1 MSLIYFTI
9 TWLAGTI
16 IARVAEPSLLLL
28 GGLGAVGVAFALYSW
43 RTGWG
48 RLWAA
53 LLIAAALGAWRYRLS
68 QPLADANQL
77 ANFNGQGWVV
87 VKGFVS
93 AEPSVRGTY
102 TQLELTAQEVEQK
115 GVRHAARGK
124 IVFNVARYATY
135 EYGDV
140 LAVAGLLETPP
151 ELEEFSYRDYLA
163 ARGVHSLM
171 WRPQVTLLGRQP
183 GTGFLRAIQRVKRAL
198 RDTVEAILP
207 NPEAGL
213 LNGVLLGIAHTLPDD
228 LYEAFRAA
236 GLTHIIVVSGFN
248 ISIVAQAAILVG
260 QRAFHRWLALLA
272 SLGAVAL
279 YALCVGLSAP
289 VTRASIM
296 GGLFIL
302 AQLLGRRSHALTSL
316 ALASLVMTIY
326 NPLSIWSVSFQLSF
340 AATLALIV
348 LEPLLA
354 RALFDGLKQKS
365 GSDRVPGWAHM
376 LRDILLTTLAAQ
388 IATLPLIWYH
398 FGELSVISLLTNALV
413 LPVQPVTMLLG
424 ALATGLGVVWLP
436 IGRLA
441 GWLVWP
447 WLRYSIVV
455 VEQLTRFPW
464 ASLSV
469 SRPGAEMVVGLYAAM
484 GLSIAWIVSAS
495 FRERA
500 RALLVRV
507 REARFSTVVLALVA
521 VLVWAAVYALP
532 DGKLHVYFLDVGQ
545 GDAILLRTPQ
555 GRTVLIDGGADP
567 RLLTSRLG
575 QVLPF
580 WQRHIDLVI
589 ATHADQD
596 HLGGLL
602 GLGKRYRIAQAI
614 EPPVMDSS
622 PLTAQWRAMLA
633 SGGVQAMRATRGTQV
648 WLGDKLQLDV
658 LHPPAEVAHMVNPD
672 GNQNS
677 LVIRVVAEGCRVLLT
692 ADIDAQTEAQLL
704 ARNESLAA
712 TVLKVAHHGA
722 DSASTARFL
731 AAVGPR
737 IAVISVGAE
746 NRFGHPSAEVLRQLD
761 AVGCQVLRTDQ
772 QGTIEL
778 VTDGH
783 THWIRPN
790 GKVRK

>member
-1 MSLIYFTI
+1 MSLVYFTI
-9 TWLAGTI
+9 AWLAGTI
-16 IARVAEPSLLLL
+16 TARVADLSPLLL
-28 GGLGAVGVAFALYSW
+28 GGVVAAGIAFALYSW
-43 RTGWG
+43 RAGWG

-68 QPLADANQL
+68 QPFADANRL
-77 ANFNGQGWVV
+77 ANFNDQGRVV

-102 TQLELTAQEVEQK
+102 TQLELTVQEVEQK
-115 GVRHAARGK
+115 GVRHVAQGK
-124 IVFNVARYATY
+124 VVFNVASYATY
-135 EYGDV
+135 EYGDM
-140 LAVAGLLETPP
+140 LAVAGLLETPA

-171 WRPQVTLLGRQP
+171 RRPQVTLLGQQP
-183 GTGFLRAIQRVKRAL
+183 GTGFLRAMQRVKRAL

-228 LYEAFRAA
+228 LYGAFRAA

-248 ISIVAQAAILVG
+248 ISIVAQAAMLVG
-260 QRAFHRWLALLA
+260 QRALHRWLALLV
-272 SLGAVAL
+272 SLGAIVL

-316 ALASLVMTIY
+316 AVASLVMAIY

-348 LEPLLA
+348 IEPFLA
-354 RALFDGLKQKS
+354 RALIDGLKQRS
-365 GSDRVPGWAHM
+365 GSDRVPGWAHT
-376 LRDILLTTLAAQ
+376 LRDILLATLAAQ

-413 LPVQPVTMLLG
+413 LPVQPATMLFG
-424 ALATGLGVVWLP
+424 ALATGLGIIWLP

-469 SRPGAEMVVGLYAAM
+469 SRPNLAIILGLYAAM
-484 GLSIAWIVSAS
+484 GLSIAWIASTS
-495 FRERA
+495 FRERV
-500 RALLVRV
+500 RALLAH
-507 REARFSTVVLALVA
+507 ARAAWVSTVVLGLVA

-532 DGKLHVYFLDVGQ
+532 DGKLHIYFLDVGQ

-614 EPPVMDSS
+614 EPPVMDAG

-633 SGGVQAMRATRGTQV
+633 SGGSQVTRAARGTQI
-648 WLGDKLQLDV
+648 WLGDRLRLDV
-658 LHPPAEVAHMVNPD
+658 LHPSEVVHVANPD

-677 LVIRVVAEGCRVLLT
+677 LVIKIVADRCRVLLT

-704 ARNESLAA
+704 AGNESLAA

-731 AAVGPR
+731 AAVEPR

-783 THWIRPN
+783 THWIKPS